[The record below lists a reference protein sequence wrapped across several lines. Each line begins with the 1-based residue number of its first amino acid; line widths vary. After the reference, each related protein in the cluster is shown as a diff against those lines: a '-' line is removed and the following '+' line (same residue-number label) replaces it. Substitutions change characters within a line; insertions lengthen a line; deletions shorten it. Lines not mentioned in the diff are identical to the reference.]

1 LDRFIFIY
9 SLWAPIF
16 FLPAESAILSQKEM
30 LPFKIAL
37 HQACLNRLTQDLER
51 LQKAIDSVQD
61 DANQET
67 KSSAGDK
74 YETSR
79 AMLQMEKDKY
89 TLQYE
94 QFQQLLLQLQA
105 LDPNKETTTAGP
117 GSLIQCP
124 DAWYYLA
131 ISLGKIQAGDQT
143 AFVLSPE
150 SPLGE
155 VLLKKKQGD
164 KFDFR
169 GKKME
174 ILGLW

>member
-1 LDRFIFIY
+1 V
-9 SLWAPIF
+9 APSFYFLEKMGAFYIQNPLF
-16 FLPAESAILSQKEM
+16 FAKTEM
-30 LPFKIAL
+30 SSFKIAL
-37 HQACLNRLTQDLER
+37 HQACLNRLAQDLER
-51 LQKAIDSVQD
+51 LQKAIDAIQE
-61 DANQET
+61 DANNET

-94 QFQQLLLQLQA
+94 QFQQLQQQLQT
-105 LDPNKETTTAGP
+105 LDPQKKSASAVP
-117 GSLIQCP
+117 GSLVQCP
-124 DAWYYLA
+124 DGWYYLA
-131 ISLGKIQAGDQT
+131 ISLGKIQLEGKT
-143 AFVLSPE
+143 VFVLSPE

-155 VLLKKKQGD
+155 VLLEKKQGD

-174 ILGLW
+174 ISGLW